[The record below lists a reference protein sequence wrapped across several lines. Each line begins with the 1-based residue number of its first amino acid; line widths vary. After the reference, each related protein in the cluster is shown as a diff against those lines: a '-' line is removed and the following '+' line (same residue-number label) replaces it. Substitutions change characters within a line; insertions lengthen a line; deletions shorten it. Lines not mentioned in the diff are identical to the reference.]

1 MRQKWH
7 SFYLLKFKTI
17 KWKFVYNTYE
27 KLTITKSKRAK
38 RLNRKLNLPSFG
50 NFSSGG
56 LFLFLLVEVKSIISA
71 AVAAIYSPKTS
82 INNTNAN
89 IIKKYY

>member
-7 SFYLLKFKTI
+7 SFYLLKFKRI
-17 KWKFVYNTYE
+17 KWKFIYNTYE
-27 KLTITKSKRAK
+27 KLTITKRKRAS
-38 RLNRKLNLPSFG
+38 RLNRKLNLPSLG

-71 AVAAIYSPKTS
+71 AAAAINSPKTN
-82 INNTNAN
+82 INKTNAN
-89 IIKKYY
+89 IIKKYG